1 MQKENK
7 VLIDSTNINEK
18 VYQLLKH
25 RIVYCEYPPGYKLS
39 IRKLQ
44 DELGVSNSPI
54 KDALFRLAGENFVD
68 ISSRKGSFVKKITF
82 NDVLEIEQSRVV
94 IETGAV
100 RIVAEKITDS
110 EILHLDSLYKNT
122 LFPGDD
128 FDYIEFIKKDF
139 EFHEGIIKLTKIKR
153 LLDIYRHLNA
163 HLQIAR
169 YKVAHNI
176 NNRLPWTDSD
186 HFEILQSF
194 RERDPQKA
202 MEAVSK
208 HREKAIEFFLNSK
221 IADY

>member
-25 RIVYCEYPPGYKLS
+25 RIVYCEYPSGYKLS